1 MVVLFK
7 NLIYKYKQLFADRK
21 YLGFF
26 LWGLFLFILS
36 IILSFF
42 AIHYVDGYS
51 IGYVVPDLILDHIP
65 TLNVT
70 YLFFQGAFIFFV
82 ATIVILLL
90 FPDFMPFALIASALL
105 FTVRSLF
112 MTLTHL
118 SAPVISHYSYIN
130 YKHDVANTLFTISS
144 GNDLF
149 FSGHVGYPFL
159 LALIFWKKKFLRY
172 FFIACSIISS
182 FAVLFGHLHYSI
194 DVFSAFFITYGVFE
208 ISKRVFKKQYSL
220 YNSGENKSNE

>member
-7 NLIYKYKQLFADRK
+7 NLIYRYKQLFTDRK

-26 LWGLFLFILS
+26 IWSLFLFILS
-36 IILSFF
+36 IVLSFF
-42 AIHYVDGYS
+42 AIQYVDGYS

-65 TLNVT
+65 TLNVV
-70 YLFFQGAFIFFV
+70 YLFFQGAFIFGV
-82 ATIVILLL
+82 ATTIILLL
-90 FPDFMPFALIASALL
+90 FPDYIPFALMASALL
-105 FTVRSLF
+105 FAVRSLF

-118 SAPVISHYSYIN
+118 SAPVISHYSYID
-130 YKHDVANTLFTISS
+130 YHKDASEVLFTISS

-159 LALIFWKKKFLRY
+159 LALIFWNKKFLRY

-208 ISKRVFKKQYSL
+208 ISKRFFKKQYSL
-220 YNSGENKSNE
+220 YNN